1 MKRLIMTMLV
11 IAIGVGLYA
20 QDSFF
25 ATKAGMVLTYTNN
38 DARGNITGYSV
49 LTIKDVKGS
58 GKNMTVTYA
67 GTGLDSNRKPVK
79 GGEMTYQ
86 VVIKDGVAIMDINQL
101 IPADMNNQGI
111 KMDAK
116 GTSVEY
122 PSDLKVGQSLK
133 PSEVTMTMDI
143 GGRKMDTVIKSV
155 GKCLAI
161 EDVKVPAGT
170 FKCYK
175 ITQTA
180 TSTVMGINNV
190 STSIEWLA
198 PGIGQVKNEHY
209 DDKNKLVSSSVLVE
223 LKGK

>member
-1 MKRLIMTMLV
+1 MKRLLIVMFV
-11 IAIGVGLYA
+11 IAIGAGLYA

-25 ATKAGMVLTYTNN
+25 ATKAGMVLTYANN
-38 DARGNITGYSV
+38 DARGNTTGYTV

-58 GKNMTVTYA
+58 GKNMTVTYL

-86 VVIKDGVAIMDINQL
+86 VVVKDGVAVMDINQL

-111 KMDAK
+111 KIDTK
-116 GTSVEY
+116 GVPIEY

-133 PSEVTMTMDI
+133 PSEITMTMDI
-143 GGRKMDTVIKSV
+143 SGIKMDTVIKNV

-170 FKCYK
+170 FKCHK

-180 TSTVMGINNV
+180 TTTVMGTTNV

-223 LKGK
+223 LKGR